1 MNAKRV
7 PFLLMK
13 KGRVTAAGPL
23 PTFTG
28 FPIKPMRAPNFLYP
42 KAGAIVKK
50 KNIEMNPKFLQQ
62 GPQLIP
68 PHFWIAILHFRPL
81 LKPVHDLSGVVN
93 IR

>member
-1 MNAKRV
+1 
-7 PFLLMK
+7 MK

-50 KNIEMNPKFLQQ
+50 KISK
-62 GPQLIP
+62 
-68 PHFWIAILHFRPL
+68 
-81 LKPVHDLSGVVN
+81 
-93 IR
+93 